1 MLIGKSNT
9 SYSLTPVKTMRIAS
23 NLITSLILT
32 TIASFAIPITLAGL
46 FFGSAFLV
54 GLIPGLEIFGHEAIS
69 EILKFLAVFGSGKPF
84 AGILILG
91 LASSFV
97 GVLFDLFN
105 TYRFQSLRE

>member
-1 MLIGKSNT
+1 MKS
-9 SYSLTPVKTMRIAS
+9 MRIVS
-23 NLITSLILT
+23 SLITSLILT
-32 TIASFAIPITLAGL
+32 AIASFAIPMTVAGV

-54 GLIPGLEIFGHEAIS
+54 SLIPGCGLFGHEAIN
-69 EILKFLAVFGSGKPF
+69 EILKFLAVFGSDKPF
-84 AGILILG
+84 AGIVTLG